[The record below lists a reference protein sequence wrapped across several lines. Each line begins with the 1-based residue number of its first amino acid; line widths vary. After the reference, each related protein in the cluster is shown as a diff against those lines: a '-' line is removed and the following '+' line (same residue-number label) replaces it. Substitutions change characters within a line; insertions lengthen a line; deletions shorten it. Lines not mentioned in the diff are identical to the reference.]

1 MMNNKLLATLFCT
14 GLGLGMAT
22 LSHANDKVATTYN
35 PQTYQHVCKGKKAGT
50 AVSFASRGIIWNGTC
65 ETQFIPNK
73 GGKVEGDE
81 PELFNTCSSD
91 AHAKS
96 VTINGQEIKGKCA
109 LAFTPP
115 RPVAQ
120 S

>member
-1 MMNNKLLATLFCT
+1 MMNNKLLSALFCT
-14 GLGLGMAT
+14 SLGLGMAT
-22 LSHANDKVATTYN
+22 ISHANDKVAHTYN
-35 PQTYQHVCKGKKAGT
+35 PQTNQQVCKGKTAGT
-50 AVSFASRGIIWNGTC
+50 AVSFAARGVIWNGTC

-73 GGKVEGDE
+73 KAALHGDE

-91 AHAKS
+91 ANAKS
-96 VTINGQEIKGKCA
+96 VTINGQTIKGKCA

-115 RPVAQ
+115 RPAAQ